1 MYLFVEELKRR
12 REEGRV
18 PEKRRGRS
26 SMVMAAGRRGS
37 RSARGGAGG
46 DRRRWRPRSGEVEAM
61 VRGCHGG
68 PNTGWVEAASK

>member
-1 MYLFVEELKRR
+1 MYLFVEKLKRR
-12 REEGRV
+12 REERRV

-26 SMVMAAGRRGS
+26 SMVMAVGRRGI

-46 DRRRWRPRSGEVEAM
+46 DLGRVRPWSGDAM
-61 VRGCHGG
+61 DGG